1 MLHVSSN
8 LRHTLTALAMALLA
22 LVLALFPNVVRS
34 QTEMLFQS
42 VGADTAR
49 TFAHT
54 SLAGATG
61 IDFSF
66 SFAIAPAYPPEESH
80 TLVVVF
86 EWGPTAAGP
95 WTASPDNVK
104 SVPGA
109 MTAFFDSGVFHGP
122 EDAPF
127 VQIHFYAGGLMTVS
141 GPFTHASVVPEPG
154 HAGLL
159 LLGLTALFWQRR
171 HAEAGAQG
179 ATA

>member
-1 MLHVSSN
+1 MRTPHDEAMA
-8 LRHTLTALAMALLA
+8 ALALRALATL
-22 LVLALFPNVVRS
+22 LVLLVLMLFPRPAGA
-34 QTEMLFQS
+34 QTETLFQT

-49 TFAHT
+49 TFAHD
-54 SLAGATG
+54 SLPGATG

-66 SFAIAPAYPPEESH
+66 SFAIAAAYPPEESH

-109 MTAFFDSGVFHGP
+109 MTSFFDSGVFHGP

-141 GPFTHASVVPEPG
+141 GSFTHASVVPEPRR
-154 HAGLL
+154 AVLL
-159 LLGLTALFWQRR
+159 LLGIGLLAARR
-171 HAEAGAQG
+171 ASSRGQG
-179 ATA
+179 STS